1 MAEEEK
7 EGIDLDAA
15 YSKDEAESSSEDEK
29 EDEAEGEAEGSE
41 ESEDKASD
49 DAPKKDPTGGLGD
62 LMDIFA
68 EESEDTESTAGLFQQ
83 FLEELTM
90 DQVSDEADRLLEE
103 FRAI

>member
-1 MAEEEK
+1 MAEEQK
-7 EGIDLDAA
+7 EGIDLEASYTKDDAD
-15 YSKDEAESSSEDEK
+15 SSDEDKDEEA
-29 EDEAEGEAEGSE
+29 AEGADS
-41 ESEDKASD
+41 DSD
-49 DAPKKDPTGGLGD
+49 DSKEGGDDDSSDDPLGGGMGD

-83 FLEELTM
+83 FLEDLTM